1 MVAAIMSSVAS
12 DAGYVVLPP
21 LAAIL
26 FMALGRHP
34 LAGIAAAFAGVSAG
48 FSANLLLSGT
58 DVLLGE
64 LTIEAAATI
73 DADYAEGM
81 NLAMNYWFI
90 IAATFLLPGVGTLV
104 SQFVV
109 EPRLGPWKGEG
120 VIEGDKE
127 DLKLTAIEKKGL
139 VGAGVSLLV
148 ALAVLALTIVPDSGP
163 LRGDDGGVVQSPFM
177 DPRVVILVVAFFGPG
192 LVYGIVPRTLTNGS
206 AGFERRGRTVESMAV
221 FMVLAFAAGQFIA
234 YFDETK
240 LGLMVSIAGADLLQ
254 SIDVTGYRLMVL
266 FLLFVGGVNIF

>member
-1 MVAAIMSSVAS
+1 MFASVMPSVAS

-90 IAATFLLPGVGTLV
+90 IAATFLLTVVGTLR
-104 SQFVV
+104 S
-109 EPRLGPWKGEG
+109 EEHTS
-120 VIEGDKE
+120 E
-127 DLKLTAIEKKGL
+127 
-139 VGAGVSLLV
+139 
-148 ALAVLALTIVPDSGP
+148 
-163 LRGDDGGVVQSPFM
+163 
-177 DPRVVILVVAFFGPG
+177 
-192 LVYGIVPRTLTNGS
+192 
-206 AGFERRGRTVESMAV
+206 
-221 FMVLAFAAGQFIA
+221 
-234 YFDETK
+234 
-240 LGLMVSIAGADLLQ
+240 LQ
-254 SIDVTGYRLMVL
+254 SRGH
-266 FLLFVGGVNIF
+266 